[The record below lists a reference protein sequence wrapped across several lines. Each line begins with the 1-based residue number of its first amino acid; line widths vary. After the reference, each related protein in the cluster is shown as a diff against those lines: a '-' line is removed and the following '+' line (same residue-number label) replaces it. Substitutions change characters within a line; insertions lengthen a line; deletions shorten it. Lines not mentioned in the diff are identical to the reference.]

1 MEKSAIYKYLNTQLK
16 YHKDEKIKIDF
27 KQVNFQVLKL
37 IQNFAWLIQ
46 LIMLAGEVR
55 LHDAVRNTCRQRI
68 TQLTTDWEYSEVLI
82 W

>member
-1 MEKSAIYKYLNTQLK
+1 MK
-16 YHKDEKIKIDF
+16 KIKKDF
-27 KQVNFQVLKL
+27 KQLNLQVLKL
-37 IQNFAWLIQ
+37 ILFFAWLIQ